1 MFPIDLKDSRILI
14 TNDDGYDAD
23 GIKILYDLAK
33 TYTDDVW
40 IVAPEFEKS
49 GASHALT
56 FINDLTLKKHGEKF
70 YSVNGSPSDCVVI
83 ALDKVLRDKRPNI
96 LLSGVNSGVNVAE
109 DVTYSGTIAAAMEG
123 VIRRVPSIA
132 FSQNY
137 DLGKKDQISWDVTK
151 AFLCNVLDKIA
162 LSGWDFNTLLNI
174 NFPQCK
180 VDEVAGIE
188 ITSQGNRETDD
199 LIVWE
204 KAGIEITSQGN
215 RETDDLIVWE
225 KEKNLF
231 RIGLQRRLGE
241 SAKPKHNIL
250 NKHIE
255 GVMTD
260 VVAITS
266 NNISITPLH
275 LDLTHVDSIET
286 LRNSLKT

>member
-1 MFPIDLKDSRILI
+1 MSPINLNGSRILI
-14 TNDDGYDAD
+14 TNDDGYNAD

-33 TYTDDVW
+33 TYSEDVW

-56 FINDLTLKKHGEKF
+56 FANDLTLKKHGEKI

-83 ALDKVLRDKRPNI
+83 ALDKVLRDKRPDI

-132 FSQNY
+132 LSQNY
-137 DLGKKDQISWDVTK
+137 DLGKKDQISWEVTK
-151 AFLCNVLDKIA
+151 SYLCNVLDNVT
-162 LSGWDFNTLLNI
+162 SNGWDYNTLLNI

-180 VDEVAGIE
+180 IDDVVGIE
-188 ITSQGNRETDD
+188 
-199 LIVWE
+199 V
-204 KAGIEITSQGN
+204 TSQGN

-225 KEKNLF
+225 KEKNTF

-241 SAKPKHNIL
+241 SSKPKNNII
-250 NKHIE
+250 NKPIDS
-255 GVMTD
+255 VMTD

-275 LDLTHVDSIET
+275 LDLTHIESIQI
-286 LRNSLKT
+286 LRNSLKS

>member
-204 KAGIEITSQGN
+204 K
-215 RETDDLIVWE
+215 
-225 KEKNLF
+225 EKNLF

-286 LRNSLKT
+286 LRNSIKHSKVK